1 MNLNAIRFVSSAS
14 FLTASNN
21 PDVYYPFIFSPRHL
35 IVGGGGGAA
44 KTGVKNGFE
53 VLELGHD
60 GTKTTA
66 ESVARHETK
75 GYAVM
80 NMAVGMYDREDR
92 TNMLAVGHDENCQ
105 ARRWRILYESP

>member
-1 MNLNAIRFVSSAS
+1 MRPRKYLWSKEWIYCKVNQHPIS
-14 FLTASNN
+14 
-21 PDVYYPFIFSPRHL
+21 FSPRHL

-80 NMAVGMYDREDR
+80 NMTAGKYDREDR
-92 TNMLAVGHDENCQ
+92 TTMIAVGHDESCQ
-105 ARRWRILYESP
+105 GWRRKTFKYLFL

>member
-1 MNLNAIRFVSSAS
+1 MNLNAIRFVPKLHFS
-14 FLTASNN
+14 L
-21 PDVYYPFIFSPRHL
+21 PPIILMYYITLYFSPRHL

-80 NMAVGMYDREDR
+80 NMAAGKYDREDR
-92 TNMLAVGHDENCQ
+92 TNILAVGHDENCQ
-105 ARRWRILYESP
+105 E